1 MGIKIQ
7 PYIKSKRSTNPY
19 LYLNSKYKQ
28 SDKEFINAYEF
39 SNARFTNIPKTFNQ
53 TFGKIGYP
61 ILKQNGK

>member
-19 LYLNSKYKQ
+19 LYLNNKYKLNNKG
-28 SDKEFINAYEF
+28 SINAYEF
-39 SNARFTNIPKTFNQ
+39 SNARFTAIPKTFNQ
-53 TFGKIGYP
+53 LFGKIGYP